1 MRKKPI
7 AVQEILWGISAA
19 GDRGYNGL
27 GFPRSATAATTKNL
41 GIVREFTVDE
51 ANDLQE
57 Y

>member
-7 AVQEILWGISAA
+7 AVQEILWE
-19 GDRGYNGL
+19 
-27 GFPRSATAATTKNL
+27 FPRPATAATTKNL

>member
-1 MRKKPI
+1 
-7 AVQEILWGISAA
+7 LWE
-19 GDRGYNGL
+19 
-27 GFPRSATAATTKNL
+27 FPRPATAATTKNL

>member
-7 AVQEILWGISAA
+7 AVQEISRLQRAIGVNRPYLRI
-19 GDRGYNGL
+19 
-27 GFPRSATAATTKNL
+27 L
-41 GIVREFTVDE
+41 GILREFTVDE